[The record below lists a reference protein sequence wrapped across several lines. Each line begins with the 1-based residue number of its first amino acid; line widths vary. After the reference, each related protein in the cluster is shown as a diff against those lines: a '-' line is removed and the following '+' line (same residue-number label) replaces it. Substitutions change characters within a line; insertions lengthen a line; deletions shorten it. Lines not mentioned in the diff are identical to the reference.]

1 MLAAWT
7 EILPVFVVRWLSKLH
22 CERVNQGGV
31 VLRTARP
38 DVFFKDAP

>member
-7 EILPVFVVRWLSKLH
+7 EILPVFVVRWLSAR
-22 CERVNQGGV
+22 CERVNPGGV

-38 DVFFKDAP
+38 DVFFKDTP